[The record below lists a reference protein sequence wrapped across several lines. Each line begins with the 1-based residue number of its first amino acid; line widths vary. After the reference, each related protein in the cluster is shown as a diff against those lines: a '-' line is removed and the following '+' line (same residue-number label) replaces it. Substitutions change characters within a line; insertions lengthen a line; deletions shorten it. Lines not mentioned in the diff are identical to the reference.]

1 MGIIDVQNLNKTY
14 ANKLV
19 LNNLSLSLGSGQI
32 VGLLGPN
39 GCGKSTLIKI
49 LAGVISDYDGNV
61 FIDGQTP
68 GIYTKSIV
76 SYLPEKT
83 YLSKWMRPVDAVAYF
98 SDFYA
103 DFDKV
108 KAMDMIQQ
116 FRLDPMQPTKNMS
129 KGMQEKLQLSLVMSR
144 RSKVLILDE
153 PLGGV
158 DPATRSAILDMILR
172 NYLEESILIM
182 ATHLVQDV
190 ERIFNYAI
198 LLGYGE
204 LILAGETDDI
214 RREYG
219 KSLDEILREVF
230 ACSIS
235 LYNMNLRLRGA
246 LFYFSILPPPY
257 CRECP
262 FCCKRLPT
270 RFLWSPLPSLCSP

>member
-68 GIYTKSIV
+68 GIYTKSNV

-219 KSLDEILREVF
+219 KSLDEIFREVF

-235 LYNMNLRLRGA
+235 L
-246 LFYFSILPPPY
+246 
-257 CRECP
+257 
-262 FCCKRLPT
+262 
-270 RFLWSPLPSLCSP
+270 